1 MIKSNLVHIGTSG
14 WNYKHWQGT
23 FYPLQ
28 LKSKNFL
35 SFYSEKLYTVEINS
49 SFYHLPKLK
58 TFENWRDTVPK
69 NFIFAVKASRFITH
83 IKRLK
88 DAKDAVD
95 NFIERAKELQQTLGP
110 ILFQLPPHWKCN
122 IDRLK
127 SFLEILPKDYRYT
140 FEFRDNSWW
149 NEKIYQILRN
159 FNVAFCI
166 FHLAGQLTPK
176 ESTADFIYIRLHGP
190 GDKYQGL
197 YDKQTIKTWIED
209 FNQWN
214 KQGKEVFC
222 YFDNDEYAYAVQ
234 NALEMQHMIYSF

>member
-28 LKSKNFL
+28 LKSKNL
-35 SFYSEKLYTVEINS
+35 LCFYSKKLHTVEINS
-49 SFYHLPKLK
+49 SFYHLPELK
-58 TFENWRDTVPK
+58 TFENWRDIIPK

-88 DAKDAVD
+88 DAKEAVD
-95 NFIERAKELQQTLGP
+95 NLIERAKGLQQALGP
-110 ILFQLPPHWKCN
+110 ILFQLPPRWKCN
-122 IDRLK
+122 TERLNT
-127 SFLEILPKDYRYT
+127 FLEILPKGHCYT

-149 NEKIYQILRN
+149 NEATYQILKN
-159 FNVAFCI
+159 FNAAFCI
-166 FHLAGQLTPK
+166 FQLAGQLTPK
-176 ESTADFIYIRLHGP
+176 EITANFIYIRLHGP

-197 YDKQTIKTWIED
+197 YDKKTLKAWSSD
-209 FNQWN
+209 FVEWN

-222 YFDNDEYAYAVQ
+222 YFDNDECGYAVQ
-234 NALEMQHMIYSF
+234 NALEMQQMV